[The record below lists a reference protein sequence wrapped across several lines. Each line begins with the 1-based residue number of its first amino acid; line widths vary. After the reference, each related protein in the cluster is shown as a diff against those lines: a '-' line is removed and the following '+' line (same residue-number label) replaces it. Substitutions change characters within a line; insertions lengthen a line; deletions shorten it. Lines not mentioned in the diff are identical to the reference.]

1 MSAVTVEKVEEP
13 KQPPPPKKKH
23 RKRLFTNRKRKN
35 KQTNKNQPNKP
46 KSGLKKDMTLI
57 YEPKLSVRE
66 WSSRRMV
73 IVSE

>member
-1 MSAVTVEKVEEP
+1 MSAVTAEKVEEP
-13 KQPPPPKKKH
+13 KQPKKKH

-46 KSGLKKDMTLI
+46 KSGLKKEMTLI

-73 IVSE
+73 LVSE